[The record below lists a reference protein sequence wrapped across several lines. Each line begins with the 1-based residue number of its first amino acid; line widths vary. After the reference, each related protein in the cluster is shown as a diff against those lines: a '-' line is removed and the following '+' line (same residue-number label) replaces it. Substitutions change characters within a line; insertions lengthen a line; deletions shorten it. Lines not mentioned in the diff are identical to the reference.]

1 MAKTQAK
8 TIKTYKTESGDV
20 VYGMMAEYANPAEFY
35 HACEKVRDAGYKKW
49 DSYSPFPVHG
59 IDEAMGMP
67 ESRLPLVVGIMGLS
81 GASIGFLFQW
91 FISYELYPMVVQ
103 GKPPQAWESF
113 APITF
118 EFGVIFT
125 AFTAIL
131 TMLAFNKLPMW
142 YHPLLKKPRF
152 LRTSDDRFVICV
164 ETKDPNFDPTKTRAL
179 LEGAHGYNVELVE
192 E

>member
-1 MAKTQAK
+1 MAKKQEK
-8 TIKTYKTESGDV
+8 TFKTDAGEV
-20 VYGMMAEYANPAEFY
+20 VYGMMGEFATPADFY
-35 HACEKVRDAGYKKW
+35 HACEKFRDAGYTKW

-67 ESRLPLVVGIMGLS
+67 TSRLPLVVGLMGLT
-81 GASIGFLFQW
+81 GAAVGFSFQYLVTH
-91 FISYELYPMVVQ
+91 ILYPTIVQ
-103 GKPPQAWESF
+103 GKPTYAWESL

-125 AFTAIL
+125 AFSAIL

-142 YHPLLKKPRF
+142 YHPLLKKDRF
-152 LRTSDDRFVICV
+152 LRTSDDRFVICI
-164 ETKDPNFDPTKTRAL
+164 ESKDPNFDPSKTRELFVKAK
-179 LEGAHGYNVELVE
+179 GYNVDLVE